1 MPQMMIAENLS
12 INSFKIKK
20 DNTLNELSKNKISQ
34 NYQPSA
40 PTIANNIF
48 YDANTSNNTNLE
60 NHLKKSVFK
69 FAPPAIINQFDLT
82 NANKNTKLT
91 SRNHAQ
97 LQVHKFIPPMQ
108 HLQRASTTATQ
119 NTCLNNANN
128 ENKAK
133 PNSNNVQMN
142 ESNKFKTKIYQNQ
155 FQLKNSKMSAPP
167 IQQQQQQPNYNKSQ
181 NIVNPSYRSQI
192 PIPLPAKSAK
202 PQPQST
208 AHYANYVN
216 YERAFN
222 SKTNLPLIDMIIKNT
237 EANRLNALY
246 SANHCGYNI
255 TKSTNNLNSH
265 PATPTTNNTG
275 YSSNTLNS
283 THSNTSTSTKSSASH
298 KTNLKKTAS
307 TPQLE
312 KEPTP
317 ALPAPSAPP
326 VESNLPVL
334 IPLPMPF
341 LPNYSMTMPKQ
352 IGLPAYDNQYS
363 QYKNMSSTL
372 SKLDTAKAG
381 ADALLPLVVK
391 LEPLTSTPITST
403 PKVVEQ
409 TAEQPAKSEEKKPPQ
424 ANEKKQET
432 ASSSSLSKQTAK
444 VVKIG
449 N

>member
-1 MPQMMIAENLS
+1 
-12 INSFKIKK
+12 
-20 DNTLNELSKNKISQ
+20 
-34 NYQPSA
+34 
-40 PTIANNIF
+40 
-48 YDANTSNNTNLE
+48 
-60 NHLKKSVFK
+60 
-69 FAPPAIINQFDLT
+69 
-82 NANKNTKLT
+82 
-91 SRNHAQ
+91 
-97 LQVHKFIPPMQ
+97 MQ

-155 FQLKNSKMSAPP
+155 FQLKNSKMSAPS
-167 IQQQQQQPNYNKSQ
+167 IQQPNYNKSQ

-192 PIPLPAKSAK
+192 PIPLPAKSVNQHK
-202 PQPQST
+202 PQST

-216 YERAFN
+216 FERAFN

-265 PATPTTNNTG
+265 PATPTTNNTA

-317 ALPAPSAPP
+317 APP

-352 IGLPAYDNQYS
+352 VALPAYDNQYS

-403 PKVVEQ
+403 PKIAEQ
-409 TAEQPAKSEEKKPPQ
+409 TAQPAQSEEKKPPQ